1 MEAPKTNRDVADKLL
16 HAADLLE
23 QQGAPATRT
32 EKFRHAA
39 RTIES
44 MTDGISDI
52 LDSRGVGG
60 LIAVDGL
67 GGSVAAAI
75 QEMVRTGHWALLDRL
90 HGTLD
95 PVRLFQGIPG
105 VGPVLAR
112 HIHDALHVDTLEDLE
127 IAAYD
132 GRLAAV
138 RGMKERRIL
147 ALRASLDSILS
158 RMRGRPP
165 GTPPDAVKEPTVAQ
179 ILDVDREYRVR
190 ATEGTLVK
198 IAPRRFNP
206 QNEAWLPVLHTE
218 RDEWQFT
225 ALYSNTAR
233 AHQLGRTG
241 DWVVVYFVDGDHA
254 EHQRTVVTE
263 TRGALTGRRVIRG
276 REEECR
282 APAAA

>member
-1 MEAPKTNRDVADKLL
+1 
-16 HAADLLE
+16 
-23 QQGAPATRT
+23 
-32 EKFRHAA
+32 
-39 RTIES
+39 
-44 MTDGISDI
+44 MTVSICEV
-52 LDSRGVGG
+52 LDSSGVGG
-60 LIAVDGL
+60 LMSQPGI
-67 GGSVAAAI
+67 GGGVAAAI
-75 QEMVRTGHWALLDRL
+75 QEMARSGHWALLDRL

-112 HIHDALHVDTLEDLE
+112 HIHDGLHIDTLEDLE

-147 ALRASLDSILS
+147 ALRSSLDSILS
-158 RMRGRPP
+158 RMRGRTP
-165 GTPPDAVKEPTVAQ
+165 GTPPDAVTEPTVAQ
-179 ILDVDREYRVR
+179 ILDVDREYRIR
-190 ATEGTLVK
+190 ATEGTLPK

-206 QNEAWLPVLHTE
+206 HAEAWLAVLHTE
-218 RDEWQFT
+218 RDPWHFT

-254 EHQRTVVTE
+254 EHQRTVITE
-263 TRGALTGRRVIRG
+263 TRGPLMGRRVIQG
-276 REEECR
+276 REVECR
-282 APAAA
+282 AAAAA